1 MYNGIVQ
8 IISENEISLRQHTQP
23 VAPNTFVS
31 VVKRHL
37 NVRSVGVQ
45 SNFAFNQKSIDPM
58 TMGISIKVFV
68 YGTLK
73 SGQPNHFWITDS
85 SNGSAQLQS
94 AGTTSEKYPMV
105 IATRYNIPFLLDLPG
120 TGHPI
125 TGEIYAVDDNKL
137 KQLDIV
143 ENYPKFYDRI
153 LVDVATPNG

>member
-1 MYNGIVQ
+1 
-8 IISENEISLRQHTQP
+8 
-23 VAPNTFVS
+23 
-31 VVKRHL
+31 
-37 NVRSVGVQ
+37 
-45 SNFAFNQKSIDPM
+45 
-58 TMGISIKVFV
+58 MGISIKVFV